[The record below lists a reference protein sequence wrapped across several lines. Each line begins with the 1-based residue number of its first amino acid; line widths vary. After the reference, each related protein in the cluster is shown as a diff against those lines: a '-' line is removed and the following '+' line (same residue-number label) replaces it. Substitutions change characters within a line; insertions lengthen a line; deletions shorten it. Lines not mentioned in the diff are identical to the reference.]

1 LKILRVGLNGFGR
14 IGRAIA
20 RIASEFD
27 DIQIVV
33 VNDIESDL
41 QNLGYLLRYDSVY
54 GRFARHIQVNEDSIT
69 IDGTKVDFFSERRI
83 QDVPWENYDLDIV
96 IEASGVSDNVLA
108 AKELTQTSRV
118 QKVVVTNG
126 HKSVDSTIVM
136 SVNDAEF
143 NSDIH
148 SVVSSSICDVNAI
161 APVLHFI
168 DKHLGVDSALIS
180 TLHPWLSYQNLL
192 DGPISSVASP
202 GHNWSDYALGR
213 SSVGNL
219 IPKDTTAGAA
229 AERVLPQ
236 LAGRIDAISY
246 RVPTHIVSASDF
258 SINLKKSVSIS
269 DLEDI
274 FCKAAEIWPQVIA
287 VNKEALVS
295 GDFAMT
301 AQSCIID
308 LNKTKIVGGK
318 FVKLISWYDNEWA
331 YSNRVLDVA
340 RLIG

>member
-1 LKILRVGLNGFGR
+1 MKILRVGLNGFGR
-14 IGRAIA
+14 IGRAIM

-27 DIQIVV
+27 DIKIIV
-33 VNDIESDL
+33 VNDIEPDL
-41 QNLGYLLRYDSVY
+41 ENLGYLLRYDSVY
-54 GRFARHIQVNEDSIT
+54 GRFAKNIQINEGSISV
-69 IDGTKVDFFSERRI
+69 DGTNIDFFSNQKIEN
-83 QDVPWENYDLDIV
+83 VPWENYDLDIV
-96 IEASGVSDNVLA
+96 IEASGVSHNVLG

-118 QKVVVTNG
+118 PKIVVTNA
-126 HKSVDSTIVM
+126 HKSVDSTVVI

-143 NSDIH
+143 NTDLH

-168 DKHLGVDSALIS
+168 DKHFGVDSALIS

-202 GHNWSDYALGR
+202 GHSWSDYALGR

-219 IPKDTTAGAA
+219 IPKDTTAGGA
-229 AERVLPQ
+229 AERVLPH

-274 FCKAAEIWPQVIA
+274 FCRAAEIWPEVIA

-295 GDFAMT
+295 GDFVMT